1 MSVHCF
7 EVFEFKSRFEFNCLS
22 VFKIETLFY
31 LTLYPYP
38 IFGPFC
44 FQAQPPKSV
53 CAPSAFPASR
63 FTTPLIPARLRSP
76 GRRTARFSFSSALL
90 GPSALQPNSSP
101 LPFQPRA
108 QPNPL
113 FWPSSGPSRGRPAA
127 VADGRAPPVIP
138 DLESETDWGQ
148 SPTPRRPPPRA

>member
-53 CAPSAFPASR
+53 CAPSAFPTGR
-63 FTTPLIPARLRSP
+63 FTAPLTPAQQAARFPS
-76 GRRTARFSFSSALL
+76 TARA
-90 GPSALQPNSSP
+90 ATQPAV
-101 LPFQPRA
+101 FR
-108 QPNPL
+108 
-113 FWPSSGPSRGRPAA
+113 FRPVAA
-127 VADGRAPPVIP
+127 HAHVAATRC
-138 DLESETDWGQ
+138 L
-148 SPTPRRPPPRA
+148 